1 MRISDWSSDVCSSD
15 LFLDHVRHRRQLRLN
30 RPKRPDFCFIRDF
43 VLPLALALPRA
54 LAFVSSLFFSGSWIS
69 PAILRSALQTF
80 ARLWVWARGLP
91 LLAAALKSS
100 EVHTSELPSLMRLSS
115 AVFCLKTQ

>member
-15 LFLDHVRHRRQLRLN
+15 L
-30 RPKRPDFCFIRDF
+30 DF
-43 VLPLALALPRA
+43 VLPLPLALALPQA

-91 LLAAALKSS
+91 LLAAALKTLGSS
-100 EVHTSELPSLMRLSS
+100 GSS
-115 AVFCLKTQ
+115 RSTRCSRAFWKSARDRVVQGKRV